1 MNAKN
6 REYATWQMNTQR
18 QWSLDDWHRQNAYN
32 TPAAQMDRFRAAG
45 LNPNLIYGQSSEAPA
60 VRSSPSPQQEG
71 KALFQDLPGQ
81 TLQAIGAYQD
91 YRMKDLEAVSIQKN
105 QAIQDATLQGIA
117 LTNSLKGLN
126 VTRQGIEN
134 SLAAQRLSSGA
145 IRYEIDKQLMD
156 TTIAQGKQRLAN
168 LQAQGM
174 YTIDENRRREALTE
188 NNLALGLTRIAQ
200 MEGDMALNP
209 YRKAQINAA
218 IANLNAQT
226 KFTENEKSKNALWD
240 VEIKKVMHENK
251 LWDAIINKT
260 RMTGM
265 ELDNHLKAIRTQLE
279 GAQVPAKTIQAY
291 VDVIR
296 SIITPIKKQ

>member
-1 MNAKN
+1 
-6 REYATWQMNTQR
+6 
-18 QWSLDDWHRQNAYN
+18 
-32 TPAAQMDRFRAAG
+32 
-45 LNPNLIYGQSSEAPA
+45 
-60 VRSSPSPQQEG
+60 
-71 KALFQDLPGQ
+71 
-81 TLQAIGAYQD
+81 
-91 YRMKDLEAVSIQKN
+91 
-105 QAIQDATLQGIA
+105 
-117 LTNSLKGLN
+117 
-126 VTRQGIEN
+126 
-134 SLAAQRLSSGA
+134 
-145 IRYEIDKQLMD
+145 
-156 TTIAQGKQRLAN
+156 
-168 LQAQGM
+168 M